1 MGGVVQHRRDS
12 GETTESSP
20 LLSTPERPRRPPHR
34 PTLSLTSI
42 ASVHVHVPKVHS
54 GRTVVNLLCLI
65 AFVVSSSSGFTSI
78 PVMRILEDI
87 VCRQHYGLLEDV
99 GGPVD
104 EKLCKGDAIQ
114 AKVAFIMA
122 IQSSLD
128 AAVGFLAAFPWGL
141 LADRIGRK
149 PVFSISLCGILISTL
164 WQMTVVY
171 FHTAIPIQLL
181 WLGSAGLLIG
191 GGVAVLLGIILSMI
205 TDSTTEEERAV
216 AFLRLHVASLC
227 GDFLSPA
234 LSSFMMQRVGP
245 WPPVWVAVAIIV
257 ISAVAFLFVPETLKH
272 QPHREDAEERETDTP
287 NLKSRIS
294 HVINRFKDSLSILA
308 SPSIILLLL
317 TCLGARPVTATMQF
331 MAQFISKRYSIELAE
346 TGYVQSI
353 YGIIQ
358 VVQAL
363 VLLPWL
369 ARFVMKDT
377 TPVRFRA
384 ADEHHRDLSLAR
396 WSYGILVVGI
406 AALGLAS
413 TLPGFIFGLV
423 IMGLGSG
430 FNSLTRSLMSLYVDP
445 EHRSRL
451 FSLVGMMEVIGSVY
465 AQPMLAGLFTLGMKL
480 GGGWIGLPY
489 YVLSIL
495 VAATA
500 SLLLFVRVPKEVRD
514 SSITQEDGEH

>member
-1 MGGVVQHRRDS
+1 MVREQVVTMGGVVQHRRDS

-141 LADRIGRK
+141 LADRYALRRFPDGQAVLTNSNRIGRK

-205 TDSTTEEERAV
+205 TDSTTEEERSV
-216 AFLRLHVASLC
+216 SRQWF
-227 GDFLSPA
+227 
-234 LSSFMMQRVGP
+234 
-245 WPPVWVAVAIIV
+245 II
-257 ISAVAFLFVPETLKH
+257 
-272 QPHREDAEERETDTP
+272 
-287 NLKSRIS
+287 
-294 HVINRFKDSLSILA
+294 
-308 SPSIILLLL
+308 
-317 TCLGARPVTATMQF
+317 
-331 MAQFISKRYSIELAE
+331 
-346 TGYVQSI
+346 
-353 YGIIQ
+353 
-358 VVQAL
+358 
-363 VLLPWL
+363 
-369 ARFVMKDT
+369 
-377 TPVRFRA
+377 
-384 ADEHHRDLSLAR
+384 
-396 WSYGILVVGI
+396 
-406 AALGLAS
+406 
-413 TLPGFIFGLV
+413 
-423 IMGLGSG
+423 
-430 FNSLTRSLMSLYVDP
+430 
-445 EHRSRL
+445 
-451 FSLVGMMEVIGSVY
+451 
-465 AQPMLAGLFTLGMKL
+465 
-480 GGGWIGLPY
+480 
-489 YVLSIL
+489 
-495 VAATA
+495 
-500 SLLLFVRVPKEVRD
+500 
-514 SSITQEDGEH
+514 